1 MTGIC
6 DGRVA
11 VITGAGR
18 GLGRAH
24 ALEFAR
30 QGAKVV
36 VNDLGVGLDGRA
48 VLAGGAADED
58 GPAGQDSPA
67 EQVVAEIRAAGGEA
81 VADHHDIAAWDGAA
95 ALVQTALEAFGKLD
109 VLVNNAGFLRDRML
123 VNLSE
128 QDWDDVIRVH
138 LKGHFLTLRHA
149 GAHWRDQ
156 YKMGNLN
163 DARVINTSSGAGLL
177 GSVGQ
182 GNYAAAKAGIAALT
196 IQAAAELGRYGVTV
210 NAIAPAARTRMTEG
224 TFSELMARPD
234 DGFDAMAPENVSP
247 LVAWLGSDRSRAV
260 SGRLFEVE
268 GGRIGVADGWQHGPT
283 VDKGGRWAAQDLDAV
298 VADLI
303 GRAPVPG
310 PVYGA

>member
-1 MTGIC
+1 MAGIC

-30 QGAKVV
+30 QGARVV
-36 VNDLGVGLDGRA
+36 VNDLGVGPDGRA
-48 VLAGGAADED
+48 GDDA
-58 GPAGQDSPA
+58 PAQ
-67 EQVVAEIRAAGGEA
+67 QVVAEVIAAGGQA
-81 VADHHDIAAWDGAA
+81 VADHHDIATWDGAA
-95 ALVQTALEAFGKLD
+95 ALVQTALDAFGKLD

-156 YKMGNLN
+156 YKLGNLN
-163 DARVINTSSGAGLL
+163 DARVINTSSGAGLM

-224 TFSELMARPD
+224 TFTAMMAKPAE
-234 DGFDAMAPENVSP
+234 GFDVMAPENVSP
-247 LVAWLGSDRSRAV
+247 LVVWLGSDRSRAV

-283 VDKGGRWAAQDLDAV
+283 VDKGARWAPEELDPV
-298 VADLI
+298 VAELLD
-303 GRAPVPG
+303 RAPAPA
-310 PVYGA
+310 PIYGA